1 MKRVTDMVNDQYKKE
16 ATLQQLF
23 TFFTSL
29 SMFLAALGI
38 LGLIIHATE
47 QRRKEIGVR
56 KVLGATV
63 TSIVRLFSVDFLKLI
78 LLALVVA
85 TPVAWWL
92 MSRWLTDFAYRTR
105 ISPWMFGAA
114 GLATIAIALI
124 AISLQAVKAAVDNPI
139 KSLRTE

>member
-1 MKRVTDMVNDQYKKE
+1 
-16 ATLQQLF
+16 
-23 TFFTSL
+23 
-29 SMFLAALGI
+29 MFLAALGI

-47 QRRKEIGVR
+47 QRRKEIGIR

-78 LLALVVA
+78 LLALVIA

-92 MSRWLTDFAYRTR
+92 MSRWLTNFAYRIR
-105 ISPWMFGAA
+105 ISPWMFAAA
-114 GLATIAIALI
+114 GLVTITIALVTT
-124 AISLQAVKAAVDNPI
+124 SFQTMKAGLDNPI